1 MSNRCRKHLHK
12 LFVMQYPCGRGDEI
26 SQVPDGLRY
35 SKEHEWVK
43 QEGENGRIG
52 ITDHAQ
58 DELTEIVFVE
68 LPKIGKKV
76 KKGDA
81 LGVVE
86 SVKTVSDIYSPV
98 SGEVIDANK
107 ALEDSPQL
115 INQSPY
121 DKGWF
126 ALIKLAEPSELSGL
140 MDAASYKKATMD

>member
-1 MSNRCRKHLHK
+1 M
-12 LFVMQYPCGRGDEI
+12 

-43 QEGENGRIG
+43 REGADGRIG

-58 DELTEIVFVE
+58 NELTEIVFVE
-68 LPKIGKKV
+68 LPKVGRKV

-107 ALEDSPQL
+107 ALEDNPHF

-126 ALIKLAEPSELSGL
+126 ALIKLAEPSEIDGL
-140 MDAASYKKATMD
+140 MDAASYKKATGD

>member
-1 MSNRCRKHLHK
+1 
-12 LFVMQYPCGRGDEI
+12 MQYPCGRGDEI

-43 QEGENGRIG
+43 QEGKNGRIG

>member
-1 MSNRCRKHLHK
+1 M
-12 LFVMQYPCGRGDEI
+12 

-35 SKEHEWVK
+35 TKEHEWVK
-43 QEGENGRIG
+43 REGAEGRIG

-58 DELTEIVFVE
+58 NELTDIVFVE
-68 LPKIGKKV
+68 LPKVGRKV
-76 KKGDA
+76 KKGDS

-98 SGEVIDANK
+98 SGEIIDANK
-107 ALEDSPQL
+107 ALEDNPQF

-126 ALIKLAEPSELSGL
+126 ALIKLAEPSEIDSL
-140 MDAASYKKATMD
+140 MDATSYKKATGD

>member
-1 MSNRCRKHLHK
+1 M
-12 LFVMQYPCGRGDEI
+12 
-26 SQVPDGLRY
+26 SQVPESLRY
-35 SKEHEWVK
+35 TKEHEWVK
-43 QEGENGRIG
+43 REGADGRIG
-52 ITDHAQ
+52 ISDHAQ
-58 DELTEIVFVE
+58 NELTEIVFVE
-68 LPKIGKKV
+68 LPKIGRKV

-107 ALEDSPQL
+107 VLEDNPQF

-126 ALIKLAEPSELSGL
+126 ALIKLSDPSEIDGM
-140 MDAASYKKATMD
+140 MDASSYKKATGD

>member
-1 MSNRCRKHLHK
+1 
-12 LFVMQYPCGRGDEI
+12 MQCLCGKGDEI

-35 SKEHEWVK
+35 TKEHEWVK

-98 SGEVIDANK
+98 SGEVVDANK

-126 ALIKLAEPSELSGL
+126 ALIKLAEPSEVSSL
-140 MDAASYKKATMD
+140 MDSSSYKKATGD

>member
-1 MSNRCRKHLHK
+1 M
-12 LFVMQYPCGRGDEI
+12 

-35 SKEHEWVK
+35 TKEHEWVK
-43 QEGENGRIG
+43 KEGANGRIG

-58 DELTEIVFVE
+58 NELTEIVFVE

-76 KKGDA
+76 RRGDA

-98 SGEVIDANK
+98 SGEVVDVNK
-107 ALEDSPQL
+107 TLEDSPQS

-126 ALIKLAEPSELSGL
+126 AIIKLAEPSEMDSM
-140 MDAASYKKATMD
+140 MDAASYKRATGD

>member
-1 MSNRCRKHLHK
+1 
-12 LFVMQYPCGRGDEI
+12 MQYPCGRGDEI
-26 SQVPDGLRY
+26 SQVPEGLRY
-35 SKEHEWVK
+35 TKEHEWVK
-43 QEGENGRIG
+43 QEGGNGRIG

-98 SGEVIDANK
+98 SGEVVDANK

-121 DKGWF
+121 EKGWF
-126 ALIKLAEPSELSGL
+126 ALIKLAEPSEVNGL
-140 MDAASYKKATMD
+140 MDASSYKKATGD

>member
-1 MSNRCRKHLHK
+1 
-12 LFVMQYPCGRGDEI
+12 MQYPCGRGDEI

-43 QEGENGRIG
+43 LEGENGRIG

-98 SGEVIDANK
+98 SGEVIDTNK

-126 ALIKLAEPSELSGL
+126 ALIKLAEPSEVSGL
-140 MDAASYKKATMD
+140 MDAASYKNAIVD

>member
-1 MSNRCRKHLHK
+1 
-12 LFVMQYPCGRGDEI
+12 MQCLCGRGDEI

-35 SKEHEWVK
+35 TKEHEWVK

-98 SGEVIDANK
+98 SGEVIDTNK

-126 ALIKLAEPSELSGL
+126 ALIKLDEPSEVSGM
-140 MDAASYKKATMD
+140 MDASSYKKATAD

>member
-1 MSNRCRKHLHK
+1 
-12 LFVMQYPCGRGDEI
+12 MQYPCGRGDDI
-26 SQVPDGLRY
+26 NQVPDGLRY
-35 SKEHEWVK
+35 TKEHEWVK
-43 QEGENGRIG
+43 REGENGRIG

-76 KKGDA
+76 KKGDS

-86 SVKTVSDIYSPV
+86 SVKTVSDIYSPI
-98 SGEVIDANK
+98 SGEVVDTNK

-126 ALIKLAEPSELSGL
+126 ALIKLAEPSEVNGL
-140 MDAASYKKATMD
+140 MDASSYKKAIGD

>member
-1 MSNRCRKHLHK
+1 
-12 LFVMQYPCGRGDEI
+12 MQCLCGRGDEI

-35 SKEHEWVK
+35 TKEHEWVK

-98 SGEVIDANK
+98 SGEVVDANK

-121 DKGWF
+121 DRGWF
-126 ALIKLAEPSELSGL
+126 ALIKLAEPSEISGL
-140 MDAASYKKATMD
+140 MDASSYKKATGD

>member
-1 MSNRCRKHLHK
+1 
-12 LFVMQYPCGRGDEI
+12 MQCLCGRGDEI

-35 SKEHEWVK
+35 TKEHEWVK

-76 KKGDA
+76 RKGDA

-98 SGEVIDANK
+98 SGEVVDANK

-126 ALIKLAEPSELSGL
+126 ALIKLAEPSEVSGL
-140 MDAASYKKATMD
+140 MDASSYKKATGD

>member
-1 MSNRCRKHLHK
+1 M
-12 LFVMQYPCGRGDEI
+12 
-26 SQVPDGLRY
+26 SQVPESLRY
-35 SKEHEWVK
+35 TKEHEWVK
-43 QEGENGRIG
+43 REGADGRIG
-52 ITDHAQ
+52 ISDHAQ
-58 DELTEIVFVE
+58 NELTEIVFVE
-68 LPKIGKKV
+68 LPKIGRKV

-107 ALEDSPQL
+107 ALEDNPQF

-126 ALIKLAEPSELSGL
+126 ALIKLSDPSEIDGL
-140 MDAASYKKATMD
+140 MDASSYKKATGD

>member
-1 MSNRCRKHLHK
+1 
-12 LFVMQYPCGRGDEI
+12 MQCLCGRGDEI
-26 SQVPDGLRY
+26 SQVPEGLRY
-35 SKEHEWVK
+35 TKEHEWVK

-86 SVKTVSDIYSPV
+86 SVKTVSDIYSPI
-98 SGEVIDANK
+98 SGEVIDTNRT
-107 ALEDSPQL
+107 LEDSPQL

-126 ALIKLAEPSELSGL
+126 ALIKLAEPSEVSGL
-140 MDAASYKKATMD
+140 MDPSSYKKVIGD

>member
-1 MSNRCRKHLHK
+1 
-12 LFVMQYPCGRGDEI
+12 MQCLCGRGDEI
-26 SQVPDGLRY
+26 SQVPDSLRY
-35 SKEHEWVK
+35 TKEHEWVK
-43 QEGENGRIG
+43 QESENGRIG

-58 DELTEIVFVE
+58 NELTEIVFVE

-76 KKGDA
+76 RKGDA

-98 SGEVIDANK
+98 SGEVVDANK

-126 ALIKLAEPSELSGL
+126 ALIKLAEPSEVSGL
-140 MDAASYKKATMD
+140 MDASSYKKATGD

>member
-1 MSNRCRKHLHK
+1 M
-12 LFVMQYPCGRGDEI
+12 

-35 SKEHEWVK
+35 TKEHEWVK
-43 QEGENGRIG
+43 REGAEGRIG

-58 DELTEIVFVE
+58 NELTDIVFVE
-68 LPKIGKKV
+68 LPKVGRKV
-76 KKGDA
+76 KKGDS

-98 SGEVIDANK
+98 SGEIIDVNK
-107 ALEDSPQL
+107 ALEDNPQF

-126 ALIKLAEPSELSGL
+126 ALIKLAEPSEIDGL
-140 MDAASYKKATMD
+140 MDATSYKKATGD

>member
-1 MSNRCRKHLHK
+1 M
-12 LFVMQYPCGRGDEI
+12 
-26 SQVPDGLRY
+26 SQVPESLRY
-35 SKEHEWVK
+35 TKEHEWVK
-43 QEGENGRIG
+43 REGADGRIG

-58 DELTEIVFVE
+58 NELTEIVFVE
-68 LPKIGKKV
+68 LPKIGRKV

-107 ALEDSPQL
+107 VLEDNPQF

-126 ALIKLAEPSELSGL
+126 ALIKLSDPSEIDGM
-140 MDAASYKKATMD
+140 MDASSYKKATGD

>member
-1 MSNRCRKHLHK
+1 
-12 LFVMQYPCGRGDEI
+12 MQYPCGRGDEI

-126 ALIKLAEPSELSGL
+126 ALIKLAETSELSGL

>member
-1 MSNRCRKHLHK
+1 M
-12 LFVMQYPCGRGDEI
+12 

-35 SKEHEWVK
+35 TKEHEWVK
-43 QEGENGRIG
+43 KEGANGRIG

-58 DELTEIVFVE
+58 NELTEIVFVE

-76 KKGDA
+76 RRGDA

-98 SGEVIDANK
+98 SGEVVDVNK
-107 ALEDSPQL
+107 TLEDSPQS

-126 ALIKLAEPSELSGL
+126 AIIKLAEPSEMDSM
-140 MDAASYKKATMD
+140 MDAASYKEGDGRLIIARKLSRGKH